1 MVNSVARNNELVRI
15 SAAGTQ
21 HFASLPDF
29 SYWFRWSPDGKA
41 LRFTLGANNA
51 PNSLWELSSSGGNPH
66 RVLPELTG
74 TINQNGNWTPDG
86 KYYLFNVFRQNRM
99 DLWAVREKGDL
110 FHKVDYRPF
119 PLTSG
124 PMSFEGPQ
132 PSLDGKRIYVVG
144 DQLRAELVRYDAKSS
159 QFVPYLGGASITD
172 ITFSPDGQWTAYVT
186 YPEGVLWRSRID
198 GSQKLQLTSN
208 VPKVAAHPR
217 WSPDGK
223 QIVFFG
229 WNSMDTGTSA
239 LYVISA
245 DGGTPRPLA
254 VAQFSAVFPS
264 WMPDGNSVLFS
275 DSQPGLSSTIKVVD
289 LKTLQVTPLSDKQE
303 FVIPTSSPDG
313 RSIAAASADGQKLMV
328 FDVNARKWSELLKM
342 SVGWTTWS
350 PDGKYLYFDTGL
362 ADNPAFYR
370 FRLADRKLER
380 LADLKGF
387 RRVILNWIPWS
398 GITPDGS
405 PLLLRDISSQ
415 EVYALDF
422 EAP

>member
-1 MVNSVARNNELVRI
+1 
-15 SAAGTQ
+15 
-21 HFASLPDF
+21 
-29 SYWFRWSPDGKA
+29 
-41 LRFTLGANNA
+41 
-51 PNSLWELSSSGGNPH
+51 
-66 RVLPELTG
+66 
-74 TINQNGNWTPDG
+74 
-86 KYYLFNVFRQNRM
+86 
-99 DLWAVREKGDL
+99 
-110 FHKVDYRPF
+110 
-119 PLTSG
+119 
-124 PMSFEGPQ
+124 
-132 PSLDGKRIYVVG
+132 
-144 DQLRAELVRYDAKSS
+144 
-159 QFVPYLGGASITD
+159 
-172 ITFSPDGQWTAYVT
+172 VT
-186 YPEGVLWRSRID
+186 HPEGVLWRSRID

-229 WNSMDTGTSA
+229 WNSTDTGTSA

-350 PDGKYLYFDTGL
+350 PNGKYLYFDTGL

-370 FRLADRKLER
+370 FRRADRKLQR